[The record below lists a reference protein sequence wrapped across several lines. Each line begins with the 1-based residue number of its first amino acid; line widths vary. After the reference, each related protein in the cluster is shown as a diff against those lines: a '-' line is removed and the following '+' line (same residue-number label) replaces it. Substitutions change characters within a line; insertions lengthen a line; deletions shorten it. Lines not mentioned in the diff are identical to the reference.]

1 MGTMKKGILVLD
13 PRTKILLL
21 LGINIYVFTNSYVWA
36 EIIVMAALIIL
47 LLLCGVYKAALKS
60 AVTYI
65 ALLAIK
71 YFLLPFCPEI
81 ILTSLNIVVI
91 TFRKLLPCV
100 TLATLLVQT
109 TPIRLLMHALQR
121 WHLPQTVIIPLA
133 ITVRYFPTLREE
145 QQAISDAMK
154 LRNVNLDGY
163 MGAAVALFIVF
174 SGVQLTI
181 STADPLLGQAPEGEL
196 VQTITEKM
204 LSYPGI
210 IGMHDLAVH
219 NYGVGRCFASAHCEV
234 DAKNDILV
242 SHDLID
248 NIERDF
254 SRDLCIHMVIH
265 LDPVI
270 VGDARTDALHRKV
283 QSLVTALY
291 PTVTIHDFRVIWGVT
306 HSD

>member
-65 ALLAIK
+65 TLLAIK

-109 TPIRLLMHALQR
+109 TPIRLLMHALQ
-121 WHLPQTVIIPLA
+121 QAVIIPLA
-133 ITVRYFPTLREE
+133 ITVRYFPTLHEE

-154 LRNVNLDGY
+154 LRNVHG
-163 MGAAVALFIVF
+163 VF
-174 SGVQLTI
+174 QKLEYIYVPLMLSAST
-181 STADPLLGQAPEGEL
+181 TADELSQA
-196 VQTITEKM
+196 ITAR
-204 LSYPGI
+204 G
-210 IGMHDLAVH
+210 
-219 NYGVGRCFASAHCEV
+219 
-234 DAKNDILV
+234 
-242 SHDLID
+242 ID
-248 NIERDF
+248 NPRPKTCAVSMRFHIQDYV
-254 SRDLCIHMVIH
+254 LCFVAIVLVIIAFV
-265 LDPVI
+265 L
-270 VGDARTDALHRKV
+270 L
-283 QSLVTALY
+283 
-291 PTVTIHDFRVIWGVT
+291 
-306 HSD
+306 

>member
-47 LLLCGVYKAALKS
+47 LLLCGVYKAALQR

-154 LRNVNLDGY
+154 LRNVHG
-163 MGAAVALFIVF
+163 VF
-174 SGVQLTI
+174 QKLEYIYVPLMLSASI
-181 STADPLLGQAPEGEL
+181 TADELSQA
-196 VQTITEKM
+196 ITAR
-204 LSYPGI
+204 G
-210 IGMHDLAVH
+210 
-219 NYGVGRCFASAHCEV
+219 
-234 DAKNDILV
+234 
-242 SHDLID
+242 ID
-248 NIERDF
+248 NPRPKTCAVSMRFHIQDYV
-254 SRDLCIHMVIH
+254 LCFVA
-265 LDPVI
+265 I
-270 VGDARTDALHRKV
+270 VLLIIAFVL
-283 QSLVTALY
+283 L
-291 PTVTIHDFRVIWGVT
+291 
-306 HSD
+306 